1 MKNKQYNIVWLFVD
15 GVRRYY
21 SDDDRSKLKFM
32 DEFAKNAVS
41 FNNVVT
47 SAPSTFMSLSAMM
60 SGMPSYFINRN
71 FDDFK
76 FDKHK
81 IRNLTS
87 DLINNNY
94 NVYSLLMHPSTRENM
109 INIFPMVKNKYWAR
123 GLSHRKWWS
132 NDDIN
137 KTLQKTLSM
146 DYKTPSFFFVDYNC
160 RLDYSTSSKVKL
172 GYDYFLKAGFSSNNT
187 ITILCSD
194 HGYPDSSKETGR
206 PEYYKKNNLSHDLI
220 LTDDNIMIPMYI
232 QYPGC
237 KKGLEIDTTV
247 SSIDLYPT
255 ILDLLNLP
263 DNNDVIGKSWIP
275 LIEDNNEVYINM
287 MKNRFHRTDSRLAM
301 QSGRGTSIRN
311 NLYKYIFYH
320 DNIRGGGNE
329 EFFDIIRDPLE
340 KNNLIT
346 SEDKIITLQIEKLK
360 KEFHRSEHSFI
371 NYQIEYLLSIFKEK
385 HKNLFLNKKNI
396 LIIDSAKSL
405 YITIISNI
413 IHRINKKHNL
423 TIFQV
428 ENNYNNLD
436 LNVNILQSTFE
447 KWNDK
452 NDLYIDKKF
461 DIIVIPINYSEN
473 RNNKNVIN
481 FVKKISGKKLYIDY
495 NLDNYKQPL
504 FISQLKKIRSAW
516 PFLKQEPY
524 YCITYFLDKI
534 KGGLKKLFLKNS

>member
-109 INIFPMVKNKYWAR
+109 INIFPIVKNKYWAR

-206 PEYYKKNNLSHDLI
+206 PE
-220 LTDDNIMIPMYI
+220 
-232 QYPGC
+232 
-237 KKGLEIDTTV
+237 
-247 SSIDLYPT
+247 
-255 ILDLLNLP
+255 
-263 DNNDVIGKSWIP
+263 
-275 LIEDNNEVYINM
+275 
-287 MKNRFHRTDSRLAM
+287 
-301 QSGRGTSIRN
+301 
-311 NLYKYIFYH
+311 
-320 DNIRGGGNE
+320 
-329 EFFDIIRDPLE
+329 
-340 KNNLIT
+340 
-346 SEDKIITLQIEKLK
+346 
-360 KEFHRSEHSFI
+360 
-371 NYQIEYLLSIFKEK
+371 
-385 HKNLFLNKKNI
+385 
-396 LIIDSAKSL
+396 
-405 YITIISNI
+405 
-413 IHRINKKHNL
+413 
-423 TIFQV
+423 
-428 ENNYNNLD
+428 
-436 LNVNILQSTFE
+436 
-447 KWNDK
+447 
-452 NDLYIDKKF
+452 
-461 DIIVIPINYSEN
+461 
-473 RNNKNVIN
+473 
-481 FVKKISGKKLYIDY
+481 
-495 NLDNYKQPL
+495 
-504 FISQLKKIRSAW
+504 
-516 PFLKQEPY
+516 
-524 YCITYFLDKI
+524 
-534 KGGLKKLFLKNS
+534 